1 MICAPIKKTSKNE
14 VIKNLKEAQKLV
26 DIIEIWFDE
35 VKNIDEDFFKKIFS
49 LKKKPFIYKSSSNLE
64 NIKKILSNKIEFIDL
79 DVSCPIKII
88 EEVQRLNP
96 KTKIILSF
104 HDFNK
109 TPSTQILKKIIKK
122 MLIKKADIVKL
133 ATYAKDFNDS
143 LRILA
148 LLEELNKNK
157 IKAICL
163 CMGKEGRITR
173 TSGHLFGNYLM
184 YAPIKT
190 EDKTAD
196 GQISVKELIDTK
208 RSVVSL

>member
-1 MICAPIKKTSKNE
+1 MICAPIKKKSKKT
-14 VIKNLKEAQKLV
+14 VIKNLKTAQKLV

-35 VKNIDEDFFKKIFS
+35 IKNIDGNFLLEIFS
-49 LKKKPFIYKSSSNLE
+49 FKEKPFIYKSYSNLE
-64 NIKKILSNKIEFIDL
+64 NIKKILSHKIEFIDL
-79 DVSCPIKII
+79 DVSSPFKII
-88 EEVQRLNP
+88 KEVRSLSP
-96 KTKIILSF
+96 KIKIILSF
-104 HDFNK
+104 HDFKK

-122 MLIKKADIVKL
+122 MLIKKADIIKL
-133 ATYAKDFNDS
+133 AVYAKNFNDS

-196 GQISVKELIDTK
+196 GQISVKELKDT
-208 RSVVSL
+208 LLLNH